1 VSPLKRLVVGV
12 SIAGFVAIA
21 HSLAALPTTPHVF
34 AWLLMGAFAV
44 IAGSFALK
52 VPNISATL
60 SISDTFFMTSALLFG
75 PAPATITIAVDSLVV
90 GLSRRHPVDRV
101 LFNLSSTAFSLW
113 VAAHTFFA
121 LSGSGPLYDTVTPPT
136 AMIMLPLAC
145 LAAVYYLLN
154 SGLLATA
161 ISLDK
166 NIPTI
171 QLWRRHFTVISLNYF
186 ASASAAFVLVILLKY
201 VSPIAVAALAP
212 VLVIFYLAMR
222 SWLGR
227 LDDADKH
234 VAKVNTLY
242 LSTVSALSTAIEAKD
257 GVTSDHIHR
266 VQGYAMGLARALHV
280 TDTTTLQAIEAAALL
295 HDTGKI
301 AIPEHIL
308 NKPGR
313 LTASEFETMKS
324 HVDVGADILSAIDFP
339 YPVVPIVEAHHE
351 NWDGSGYPRGLRGEN
366 IPIGARILSV
376 VDCFDA
382 LTSDRPYRPAMK
394 EEDAIAIILERR
406 GTFYDPGVVDMFAR
420 VYREIRPDLTA
431 RPELQNAMRRI
442 RDVRAAMNPES
453 VPTPAPA
460 SEATPAPA
468 PAPTPDSS
476 EELLAFV
483 SLGRLAAGTPTIGD
497 VGALAWGHLRFLFPG
512 ASFALFTRDPGR
524 NQIVASYAAGPMA
537 DTITGTSIGI
547 GQRVSGWVAANG
559 RSMVNADATLDLE
572 RATAKARFALSV
584 PMIADGTIA
593 GVMTLYA
600 PEAFAD
606 DQSRRLEI
614 IAPHL
619 ATAITSA
626 DASTRPRASL
636 HLVAQRA

>member
-1 VSPLKRLVVGV
+1 
-12 SIAGFVAIA
+12 
-21 HSLAALPTTPHVF
+21 
-34 AWLLMGAFAV
+34 
-44 IAGSFALK
+44 
-52 VPNISATL
+52 
-60 SISDTFFMTSALLFG
+60 
-75 PAPATITIAVDSLVV
+75 
-90 GLSRRHPVDRV
+90 
-101 LFNLSSTAFSLW
+101 
-113 VAAHTFFA
+113 
-121 LSGSGPLYDTVTPPT
+121 
-136 AMIMLPLAC
+136 
-145 LAAVYYLLN
+145 
-154 SGLLATA
+154 
-161 ISLDK
+161 
-166 NIPTI
+166 
-171 QLWRRHFTVISLNYF
+171 
-186 ASASAAFVLVILLKY
+186 
-201 VSPIAVAALAP
+201 
-212 VLVIFYLAMR
+212 
-222 SWLGR
+222 
-227 LDDADKH
+227 
-234 VAKVNTLY
+234 
-242 LSTVSALSTAIEAKD
+242 
-257 GVTSDHIHR
+257 
-266 VQGYAMGLARALHV
+266 VQGYAMGLARALKITEV
-280 TDTTTLQAIEAAALL
+280 KTLQAIEAAALL

-351 NWDGSGYPRGLRGEN
+351 NWDGSGYPRGLRGEA

-382 LTSDRPYRPAMK
+382 LTSDRPYRPAMR
-394 EEDAIAIILERR
+394 EDDAIAIIHERR

-420 VYREIRPDLTA
+420 VFREIKPDLTS

-442 RDVRAAMNPES
+442 RDVRAASEPAA
-453 VPTPAPA
+453 APA
-460 SEATPAPA
+460 GAGGPAAPEAIKVALPSA
-468 PAPTPDSS
+468 DSS

-512 ASFALFTRDPGR
+512 TSFALFTRDHGR
-524 NQIVASYAAGPMA
+524 NHIVASYAAGPIA
-537 DTITGTSIGI
+537 DTVAGTSIGI

-572 RATAKARFALSV
+572 RANAKARFALSV
-584 PMIADGTIA
+584 PMIADGAIV

-606 DQSRRLEI
+606 DQGRRIEI

-626 DASTRPRASL
+626 EAAARPRTSL

>member
-1 VSPLKRLVVGV
+1 MSPLKRLVIGV
-12 SIAGFVAIA
+12 SVAGSVAIV
-21 HSLAALPTTPHVF
+21 HSVASLPSTPHVI
-34 AWLLMGAFAV
+34 AWISMGVCAV
-44 IAGSFALK
+44 IAGRFALK
-52 VPNISATL
+52 VPGISATL

-75 PAPATITIAVDSLVV
+75 PAPATITIAIDSLVV
-90 GLSRRHPVDRV
+90 GLSRRHRVDVV

-113 VAAHTFFA
+113 VAAQAFFA
-121 LSGSGPLYDTVTPPT
+121 LSGTGPLYDTLTPPS
-136 AMIMLPLAC
+136 AMIMLPLAA

-161 ISLDK
+161 ISLEK
-166 NIPTI
+166 KQPTI

-234 VAKVNTLY
+234 VAKVNRLY

-266 VQGYAMGLARALHV
+266 VQGYAMGLARAL
-280 TDTTTLQAIEAAALL
+280 DIADQKTLQAIEAAALL

-313 LTASEFETMKS
+313 LTSSEFETMKS
-324 HVDVGADILSAIDFP
+324 HVEVGADILSAIDFP

-351 NWDGSGYPRGLRGEN
+351 NWDGSGYPRGLRGEA

-382 LTSDRPYRPAMK
+382 LTSDRPYRPAMS
-394 EEDAIAIILERR
+394 EAEAIAIIHERR
-406 GTFYDPGVVDMFAR
+406 GNFYDPTVVDTFAR
-420 VYREIRPDLTA
+420 VYADIRPDLTS

-442 RDVRAAMNPES
+442 RDVRAAMNPPE
-453 VPTPAPA
+453 APA
-460 SEATPAPA
+460 APA
-468 PAPTPDSS
+468 PAPPPHEDSS

-497 VGALAWGHLRFLFPG
+497 VGALAWGHLRFIFPG
-512 ASFALFTRDPGR
+512 ASLALFTRDNMR
-524 NQIVASYAAGPMA
+524 TAINASYCAGPLA
-537 DTITGTSIGI
+537 DAINGQTISI
-547 GQRVSGWVAANG
+547 GQRVSGWVAANA
-559 RSMVNADATLDLE
+559 RTMVNADALLDLE
-572 RATAKARFALSV
+572 RESARGSFALSV
-584 PMIADGTIA
+584 PMMADGA
-593 GVMTLYA
+593 AVGVLTLYA
-600 PEAFAD
+600 PKPFAD
-606 DQSRRLEI
+606 DQRRRIEI
-614 IAPHL
+614 ISPHL
-619 ATAITSA
+619 ATALASA
-626 DASTRPRASL
+626 ETHARPRSSSL